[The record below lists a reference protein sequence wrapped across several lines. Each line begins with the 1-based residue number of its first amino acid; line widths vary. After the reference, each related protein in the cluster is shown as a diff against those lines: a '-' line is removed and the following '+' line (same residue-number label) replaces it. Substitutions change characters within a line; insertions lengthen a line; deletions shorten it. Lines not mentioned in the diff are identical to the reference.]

1 MTARSNLPALV
12 AEAPLTHQP
21 PVLVL
26 FGRDRGGKP
35 RAAWFDGNQAEAAK
49 AAADTMKLRALPIDG
64 EEPCALAI
72 QLAHGRILPSGKAHV
87 PGARRDLYGRL
98 VAMAVESAGL
108 SLAEVGPEAGSAPAP
123 TMPEVIALGGIDQ
136 PAPTVAPIAPVAP
149 SRPSLE
155 ADKPIAAGLGGDR
168 EPKPRP
174 GDRNFVGSPKP
185 SEREDIGLGSLV
197 LAHEGPEDGWW
208 EAEVIG
214 INGAVFSLRWRDYPL
229 QATILRKAGE
239 LACPSSDDLGQSEA
253 FRSGGSG
260 SSGVR
265 G

>member
-1 MTARSNLPALV
+1 MTARTNLPALV
-12 AEAPLTHQP
+12 VEAPLTPQP

-49 AAADTMKLRALPIDG
+49 AAADTMKLRALPIEG

-87 PGARRDLYGRL
+87 PGARPDLYGRL
-98 VAMAVESAGL
+98 VALAGECAGL
-108 SLAEVGPEAGSAPAP
+108 SLAEAGPDAGSAPDP
-123 TMPEVIALGGIDQ
+123 TTPKVIAPGGLDQ
-136 PAPTVAPIAPVAP
+136 PAPTVAPVAPVAP
-149 SRPSLE
+149 PRPSSE
-155 ADKPIAAGLGGDR
+155 ADKPIAASLGVDSA
-168 EPKPRP
+168 PKPRP
-174 GDRNFVGSPKP
+174 GDRNFVGTPKP
-185 SEREDIGLGSLV
+185 RERDEIGLGSLV

-214 INGAVFSLRWRDYPL
+214 INGQVFSLRWRDYPL

-239 LACPSSDDLGQSEA
+239 LAMLPP
-253 FRSGGSG
+253 GGA
-260 SSGVR
+260 
-265 G
+265 

>member
-1 MTARSNLPALV
+1 MTARPNLPALV
-12 AEAPLTHQP
+12 AEAPLTPQP

-49 AAADTMKLRALPIDG
+49 AAADTMKLRALPIEG
-64 EEPCALAI
+64 KEPCALAV

-98 VAMAVESAGL
+98 VALAGESAGL
-108 SLAEVGPEAGSAPAP
+108 SLAEAGPDAGSVPAP
-123 TMPEVIALGGIDQ
+123 IKLEVIALGGIDQ
-136 PAPTVAPIAPVAP
+136 PAPTLAPVAP
-149 SRPSLE
+149 VAPPRPSLE
-155 ADKPIAAGLGGDR
+155 AGKPIAAGLEGDR

-174 GDRNFVGSPKP
+174 GDRNIVGSSKP
-185 SEREDIGLGSLV
+185 RERDEIGLGSLV
-197 LAHEGPEDGWW
+197 LAHEGQEDGWW

-214 INGAVFSLRWRDYPL
+214 INGRVFSLRWRDYPL

-239 LACPSSDDLGQSEA
+239 LALLPPGEA
-253 FRSGGSG
+253 
-260 SSGVR
+260 
-265 G
+265 